1 MKNINKFLNIMAF
14 SAVAAVS
21 IASCDRIDYPDR
33 YRVSD
38 GTPKVYSVRYADRDL
53 NITGAYM
60 DEVVCLLG
68 DNLRS
73 IKELWFNDQK
83 ATLNTSYITDHTLI
97 VSVPKVLPT
106 VQTDKIYMINNAKD
120 TVTFDFKVLPPVP
133 VVDAMSF
140 EYAEPGET
148 VTVTGNYFYEPM
160 TVEFTG
166 AEATT
171 IKNITFSSFDVV
183 IPDGALPGKIKVTTE
198 SGTGQSAFMYQDDRG
213 MLFTFDDARGNH
225 GWHNQTIQS
234 DENSFSGNY
243 LQLYKDGVVLKADGT
258 DWADDGYHFEYWP
271 GNWNTPETYD
281 DPDGIDLTKV
291 VDFTNF
297 SNMAIKFEMRIPA
310 DHPWTGCP
318 MQIYFSS
325 LAMCTLGTANN
336 TYFHDDA
343 VSLPRVMY
351 RPWQATGSFDTGGKW
366 ITVSFPIATEFV
378 WDWTGTKASG
388 VLSADSFAGMEIF
401 LAAGSSSG
409 EGTPCT
415 PLIQIDNIR
424 AVPYK

>member
-1 MKNINKFLNIMAF
+1 MAF
-14 SAVAAVS
+14 SAVAAAS
-21 IASCDRIDYPDR
+21 LASCDRIDYPDR
-33 YRVSD
+33 YRVAD

-53 NITGAYM
+53 TITGAYM

-97 VSVPKVLPT
+97 VSVPKVLPA
-106 VQTDKIYMINNAKD
+106 VQTDKIYMINNVKD
-120 TVTFDFKVLPPVP
+120 TVTYDFKVLPPVP
-133 VVDAMSF
+133 SVDAMSF

-148 VTVTGNYFYEPM
+148 VTVTGNYFYEPI

-171 IKNITFSSFDVV
+171 ITNITFSSFDVV
-183 IPDGALPGKIKVTTE
+183 VPEGALPGKIKVTTE

-243 LQLYKDGVVLKADGT
+243 LQLYKDGVVIKADGT

-281 DPDGIDLTKV
+281 DPDGIALTHV
-291 VDFTNF
+291 VDFSDF
-297 SNMAIKFEMRIPA
+297 SNMTIKFELRIPS

-318 MQIYFSS
+318 LQIIFASISNVS
-325 LAMCTLGTANN
+325 LGNGNN
-336 TYFHDDA
+336 SYFHDDA
-343 VSLPRVMY
+343 LSIPRALYM
-351 RPWQATGSFDTGGKW
+351 PWQATGSFDTGGEW
-366 ITVSFPIATEFV
+366 ITVSLPIATEFV
-378 WDWTGTKASG
+378 WYWTGEKASG
-388 VLSADSFAGMEIF
+388 SLNADSFAGMELF
-401 LAAGSSSG
+401 MAAGAAGGSS
-409 EGTPCT
+409 CT
-415 PLIQIDNIR
+415 PMLQIDNIR
-424 AVPYK
+424 AVPNK